1 MNFKMKISYKNNPSK
16 HKISKI
22 IFKITKTVD
31 WVPQAHK
38 SKAFSIITPIFKIKE
53 FPSLTSQLAI

>member
-1 MNFKMKISYKNNPSK
+1 MNFKMKISYKKNPSK
-16 HKISKI
+16 PKISKI

-38 SKAFSIITPIFKIKE
+38 SKAFSTTTPIFKTKE